1 MKESGPILL
10 NLDIETIMNSFSL
23 LAQEAAVAESTS
35 SAISSLDS
43 VNTFFLVMSALVL
56 GVVLTICITVL
67 LHRVYTTRATNALI
81 MELVNKGFSA
91 EEIERVVHSNAKPGS
106 KPGQLYA
113 NRKNQAGGKPVP
125 PVKAA
130 S

>member
-1 MKESGPILL
+1 M
-10 NLDIETIMNSFSL
+10 
-23 LAQEAAVAESTS
+23 AESTS
-35 SAISSLDS
+35 STISSLDS

-67 LHRVYTTRATNALI
+67 LHRVHTTRATNALI
-81 MELVNKGFSA
+81 VELVNKGFSA
-91 EEIERVVHSNAKPGS
+91 EEIERVVHSNA